1 MREWRGHRPET
12 CKVLL
17 RLLRKAGRDAHS
29 VSKNERVLFIACEFW
44 AAANNRTLGEH
55 LGEEAITQLQEAEE
69 SFAIIGLADIASIV
83 RLGYLD
89 LTNAKPKVSLT
100 DLALHI
106 EDALTCTDER
116 VDESIAHFA
125 CERI

>member
-55 LGEEAITQLQEAEE
+55 LGKEAITKLQEAEE
-69 SFAIIGLADIASIV
+69 SFEIIGLADIATIV
-83 RLGYLD
+83 RLGYRD
-89 LTNAKPKVSLT
+89 LTSAKPAISLSEVAT
-100 DLALHI
+100 RI
-106 EDALTCTDER
+106 EDALTSTDER

-125 CERI
+125 CGQI